1 MRILASSSL
10 LIFSTLF
17 TGAVYA
23 SQTCSGNWTNT
34 NTIRDKIDLG
44 DGITMTTSINKGSL
58 TSQNSKQQGIGACT
72 NVTISYPDGT
82 FRSFYVCARRG
93 ENGVF
98 VDHGGMKPKAKN
110 GTWNVDKGTGTG
122 DYKNL
127 SAKGSY
133 KIKLIDDA
141 VAMGTF
147 EGKCKY

>member
-1 MRILASSSL
+1 MRILALSSL

-58 TSQNSKQQGIGACT
+58 TSQNSKQQGIDACT

-82 FRSFYVCARRG
+82 FRSFMLVQEG
-93 ENGVF
+93 ERIAF
-98 VDHGGMKPKAKN
+98 
-110 GTWNVDKGTGTG
+110 
-122 DYKNL
+122 
-127 SAKGSY
+127 S
-133 KIKLIDDA
+133 LITA
-141 VAMGTF
+141 V
-147 EGKCKY
+147 

>member
-1 MRILASSSL
+1 
-10 LIFSTLF
+10 
-17 TGAVYA
+17 
-23 SQTCSGNWTNT
+23 
-34 NTIRDKIDLG
+34 
-44 DGITMTTSINKGSL
+44 
-58 TSQNSKQQGIGACT
+58 
-72 NVTISYPDGT
+72 
-82 FRSFYVCARRG
+82 
-93 ENGVF
+93 
-98 VDHGGMKPKAKN
+98 MKPKAKN

>member
-1 MRILASSSL
+1 MRTLAL
-10 LIFSTLF
+10 LLLLFSTFF
-17 TGAVYA
+17 TVTTFA

-34 NTIRDKIDLG
+34 NTICDQIDLG
-44 DGITMTTSINKGSL
+44 DAITMITSINKGSL
-58 TSQNSKQQGIGACT
+58 TSENSKQQGIGACT

-82 FRSFYVCARRG
+82 FRSFYTCARRG

-98 VDHGGMKPKAKN
+98 VDYGGMKAKAKN

-122 DYKNL
+122 NYKNL

-133 KIKLIDDA
+133 KIKLMDDA